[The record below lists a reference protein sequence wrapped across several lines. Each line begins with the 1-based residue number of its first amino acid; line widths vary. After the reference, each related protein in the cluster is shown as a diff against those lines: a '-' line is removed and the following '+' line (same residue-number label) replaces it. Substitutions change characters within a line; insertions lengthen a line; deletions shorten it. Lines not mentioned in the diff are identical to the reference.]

1 MNKKEFIEDL
11 KEALEDEDV
20 SNSLI
25 DDIIQEYSSMID
37 DALESG
43 ETIESFI
50 KRMGSSKKVAKSVAK
65 NHTKPD
71 NRLVA
76 VTPFIATIVFFIVG
90 TLWNAWNPA
99 WLVFLLIPMMSFIT
113 SARIRWLPLSFFSI
127 LILVV
132 LGSTYLNAFVPLWA
146 LFLLPI
152 AIGKKQ
158 KNTLRP
164 LAITYALLAVSIYIT
179 VTFLHRYNVLISDD
193 LAITE
198 VIKTLPFILLLPIV
212 GYAFT
217 NGSVRFSIDSDF
229 TFKQLL
235 QKPGGTVV
243 FTLLLT
249 TYLIL
254 GFMADLWH
262 PGWLVFL
269 LFPMYFIV
277 SESKKLSLLSLSPF
291 LATALFVLIGEYVT
305 LPNGGSGYTL
315 SWLVFLLI
323 PIVGVLTK
331 ERGTK

>member
-11 KEALEDEDV
+11 KDALEDEDV
-20 SNSLI
+20 SNGLI
-25 DDIIQEYSSMID
+25 NEIIQEYSSMID

-43 ETIESFI
+43 ETIDSFI
-50 KRMGSSKKVAKSVAK
+50 KRMGSSKKVARSVAK
-65 NHTKPD
+65 NHSNQD

-76 VTPFIATIVFFIVG
+76 VTPFIATIVFFIIG

-113 SARIRWLPLSFFSI
+113 SARVRWLPLSFFII

-132 LGSTYLNAFVPLWA
+132 LGSTYLDAFVPLWA

-158 KNTLRP
+158 KSRIRP
-164 LAITYALLAVSIYIT
+164 FAIMYTILTVSLYIT
-179 VTFLHRYNVLISDD
+179 VTFLARYNILVSDQPVMTELIR
-193 LAITE
+193 
-198 VIKTLPFILLLPIV
+198 TLPFILLIPIV
-212 GYAFT
+212 GYAFS
-217 NGSVRFSIDSDF
+217 NGAIRISVDSDF
-229 TFKQLL
+229 NVQQLL
-235 QKPGGTVV
+235 KKPSGAIV
-243 FTLLLT
+243 FTLLLA
-249 TYLIL
+249 TYLVL
-254 GFMADLWH
+254 GFTFNLWH

-269 LFPMYFIV
+269 LFPMYFII

-305 LPNGGSGYTL
+305 LPNQGSGYTL
-315 SWLVFLLI
+315 SWLVFLMI
-323 PIVGVLTK
+323 PVIGIITK